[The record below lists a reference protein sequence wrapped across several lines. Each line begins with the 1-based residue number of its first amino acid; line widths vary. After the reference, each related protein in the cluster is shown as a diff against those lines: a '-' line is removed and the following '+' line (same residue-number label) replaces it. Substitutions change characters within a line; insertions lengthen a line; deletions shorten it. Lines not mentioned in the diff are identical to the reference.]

1 MAKSLQEKIFFFFG
15 FRVLFF
21 PVLGSVGIIM
31 SATASSP
38 TGSYHMH
45 QWQVYYSYKYDTGC
59 KTDDMHVSR
68 EQYQDDNNLFSG
80 DSLHPN
86 CQGDEVQ
93 VKRFK
98 MTPNQ
103 PISGIKWIHYIKIKT
118 CSPKIIS
125 RIYWNIKKNKI
136 NK

>member
-1 MAKSLQEKIFFFFG
+1 MIQDVKPMICMCQ
-15 FRVLFF
+15 
-21 PVLGSVGIIM
+21 
-31 SATASSP
+31 
-38 TGSYHMH
+38 
-45 QWQVYYSYKYDTGC
+45 
-59 KTDDMHVSR
+59 

-103 PISGIKWIHYIKIKT
+103 PISGIK
-118 CSPKIIS
+118 
-125 RIYWNIKKNKI
+125 
-136 NK
+136 